1 MNNVKNAVKAGQ
13 LFLITSK
20 ADMGA
25 IFHAP
30 AHRLPELGDL
40 VYCRGL
46 NAGLYEYVL
55 VDLLNVQEMALDES
69 VCWFGDALPH
79 QMAWEP
85 RYAMM
90 DAEAFAAGAV
100 VAAPD
105 VYAAVARF
113 FKEMPAEVHRERVR
127 TVRPGRVIYW
137 TVNAERQEVAC
148 GMVMD
153 NRCGDNSVLT
163 VATKVAGKLTCR
175 RVWLSELKDVRIC
188 DDPGMASQEPN
199 AGVFLREKLSPGTL
213 VRISRAMSSPET
225 AKRTVRARLGSHA
238 LVREVTGGDSPILH
252 VTMCE
257 RNGAI
262 RSFQTDAW
270 SFPASAILN

>member
-1 MNNVKNAVKAGQ
+1 MNNVKNVVKAGQ
-13 LFLITSK
+13 LFLMASK
-20 ADMGA
+20 ADINA

-46 NAGLYEYVL
+46 AAGFYEYVL
-55 VDLLNVQEMALDES
+55 VDLLNAKEMALDES

-79 QMAWEP
+79 QVAWEP
-85 RYAMM
+85 RFATM
-90 DAEAFAAGAV
+90 DAEAFAVGAV

-105 VYAAVARF
+105 VYATVACF

-153 NRCGDNSVLT
+153 NRCSDNSVLT
-163 VATKVAGKLTCR
+163 VATKVAGKLNCR
-175 RVWLSELKDVRIC
+175 RVWLSDLKDVRIC
-188 DDPGMASQEPN
+188 DDPGMVSQEPN

-213 VRISRAMSSPET
+213 VRIGRAMLSPET
-225 AKRTVRARLGSHA
+225 ANRPARARLGSHA
-238 LVREVTGGDSPILH
+238 LVRQVTGGDSPVLH

-257 RNGAI
+257 RNGTI

-270 SFPASAILN
+270 SFPASIILN